1 MKKVIAAVVSGLIL
15 VGGSYGVM
23 SLNDQ
28 SSVETSSV
36 SASSPLS
43 GDRLDEVDRLIGVFE
58 ERVAKSEDAL
68 NQWTLGAH
76 YLDRASITG
85 DVTDYRS
92 AREILERA
100 RLTNSGNPSVDI
112 PLASARLGLH
122 DFSGAI
128 EVLEPHVLDPTAL
141 SIYGDATLGFGEVDE
156 ARSSYQRL
164 TRIAPDDPAVTVR
177 SASLEWETG
186 ESRAAIDLAAKAA
199 DQAADSG
206 LDGRALAF
214 YRAYHG
220 LLLFESGQFDD
231 ALPVLQAAV
240 DLDPGFLS
248 PKIELAHVL
257 AARGDLDGGIALLEE
272 VLSFGPDAD
281 AAVVLGDF
289 YTLAGDRDSAEASYR
304 LLDEAAARAPEAYR
318 RDVSLFLSNHDRS
331 LDKALE
337 LAEADLM
344 TRHDS
349 GAYDTLA
356 WALYRNGRYQE
367 ARQASDRAIEMGTSD
382 AAAHFHAGMISL
394 ALGERARAADEIR
407 TALEMN
413 SFFNALLAQ
422 QARTV
427 LDDLSVSS
435 SES

>member
-1 MKKVIAAVVSGLIL
+1 MKKLIAAVVAGVIL
-15 VGGSYGVM
+15 VGGSYGVR
-23 SLNDQ
+23 SLNSQDPA
-28 SSVETSSV
+28 ETPSV
-36 SASSPLS
+36 STQAPVSD
-43 GDRLDEVDRLIGVFE
+43 GRLDEVDRLIGVFE
-58 ERVAKSEDAL
+58 KRVATSDDAL

-85 DVTDYRS
+85 DVHDYKA
-92 AREILERA
+92 ARAVLEMA
-100 RLTNSGNPSVDI
+100 SQTNGGNPSVDI

-128 EVLEPHVLDPTAL
+128 EVLEPHLLDPTAL
-141 SIYGDATLGFGEVDE
+141 SIYGDATLGFGEVDD
-156 ARSSYQRL
+156 ARTSYQRL
-164 TRIAPDDPAVTVR
+164 TRIAPEDPAVTVR

-186 ESRAAIDLAAKAA
+186 ASKAAIDLAAKAA

-220 LLLFESGQFDD
+220 LLLFESGQFDA
-231 ALPVLQAAV
+231 ALPVLQDAV
-240 DLDPGFLS
+240 DLDPTFLS

-257 AARGDLDGGIALLEE
+257 AARGDLVGGIALLEE

-289 YTLAGDRDSAEASYR
+289 YTLAGDREAAEASYR
-304 LLDEAAARAPEAYR
+304 RLDEAAAQAPEAYR

-331 LDKALE
+331 PQQALD
-337 LAEADLM
+337 LAEADLG

-356 WALYRNGRYQE
+356 WALYRNGRFEE
-367 ARQASDRAIEMGTSD
+367 AREASDRALAMGTSD
-382 AAAHFHAGMISL
+382 AAAHFHAGVISL
-394 ALGERARAADEIR
+394 ALGDQARGVDEIQ
-407 TALEMN
+407 TALEKN
-413 SFFNALLAQ
+413 PFFNALLAEE
-422 QARTV
+422 ARET
-427 LDDLSVSS
+427 LDGLGV
-435 SES
+435 